1 MSNAVIPGKKIK
13 AVILSEA
20 PKHSAGA
27 KSKNPEGIELAH
39 IAQPFSTM
47 NSTTHHSALV
57 SGRTSQ

>member
-27 KSKNPEGIELAH
+27 KSKNPEGVELAH
-39 IAQPFSTM
+39 TAHPFSTM
-47 NSTTHHSALV
+47 NSNTHHVA
-57 SGRTSQ
+57 GRISQ

>member
-27 KSKNPEGIELAH
+27 QSKNPEGVEPAH
-39 IAQPFSTM
+39 TAQPSSTM

-57 SGRTSQ
+57 AGRIS